1 MFARLAGVSA
11 LAAAAWMMTS
21 PVAATERPDGR
32 AQFGPV
38 LEASAEFGGDNIA
51 EVFYT
56 NGTTQNIKAGQGVT
70 LSAGAH
76 YQPAASLFDFTAT
89 VGYKFVRTA
98 ASNANLGIDRVVV
111 KLTGSYTLPNNFWLA
126 AGPVWHVGTKFK
138 GDGYVPD
145 VDFDDA
151 LGVTVGAGWRW
162 VGISCTSIRYR
173 SSLTGGVD
181 GSNFGVTFAWKL

>member
-1 MFARLAGVSA
+1 MIARLAGASA

-32 AQFGPV
+32 AHFGPV

-70 LSAGAH
+70 LGAGAH

-138 GDGYVPD
+138 GDGYLPD
-145 VDFDDA
+145 VD
-151 LGVTVGAGWRW
+151 
-162 VGISCTSIRYR
+162 
-173 SSLTGGVD
+173 D
-181 GSNFGVTFAWKL
+181 GPQLEPSRDPVPPR